1 MVQNGREKSNG
12 QDLLAPRMQCMGFLE
27 SSSDSV
33 CIDEILED
41 YHDYYIHKR
50 KKERE
55 NGQKKN
61 KNQKAQIFDGYS
73 LSVLSSMKRFQNI
86 IFNLQLIKNH

>member
-1 MVQNGREKSNG
+1 
-12 QDLLAPRMQCMGFLE
+12 MQCMGFLE

-61 KNQKAQIFDGYS
+61 KN
-73 LSVLSSMKRFQNI
+73 
-86 IFNLQLIKNH
+86 